1 MATSGSFTTTSYEG
15 RSLTFSWSRTGT
27 NIANNTSTIAWS
39 VTGSGSYTTGWVTC
53 GDIDVVVNG
62 TTVYNSSSDNRVN
75 VWSGTTV
82 ASGTTTITHNA
93 DGSKS
98 FSASVNAAIYTY
110 AQNCSGSGTFALDA
124 IPRASDIDK
133 ITNASGTTIATI
145 DTNNAI
151 RVYFTPKSTAFKYRV
166 TVSMNGQTYQNNSAG
181 VSVTST
187 AQTYY
192 QTSAIPHTWIPNAT
206 SGTLTCKLETLN
218 GTTVIGTNTKTISM
232 TVPASVVPTLG
243 TFSSSPYNTNST
255 INGWGIYVSNYTKAR
270 LTCTASGNN
279 GSTIKSFQISG
290 TATTTVNGTSLSY
303 DATLSSGGNK
313 TFNVVAIDSRGRAS
327 ASKSVTI
334 NVVNYYTPA
343 IASFGVI
350 RTDTSGN
357 ASENGTSAKLSFSG
371 SYSNIGSNAATAS
384 FSYKLSTAT
393 TFTSISTTV
402 TGTNGG
408 FSGGIIISNV
418 TFATANEYDFKI
430 QISDSMGNSVTRTV
444 RLGTVTRTI
453 NVAKYGN
460 GVAIGKMSTIANKTD
475 AGKFEVGWDADFD
488 KNVNID
494 GKLSLTG
501 GLSSPL
507 SIINGGTGANTSA
520 GIAKSHY
527 HTNIGVANAG
537 GGTSGYLKIATL
549 NVTAANMNQPI
560 EFKIARRG
568 DKIST
573 DISIAFQN
581 TSSTDPSVINFHRF
595 GVSPAWLSKVSAGV
609 WDLYVQ
615 KNEGWDNVSIL
626 SINKGEYL
634 NSVTVTLSNVHTST
648 LPSDVIQAN
657 LIDFVEEQG
666 ASGVWTY
673 RKWHSGFAECWG
685 YHTVSGLNI
694 STAWG
699 AWYAS
704 PAIVLPS
711 FPFTFSGGVDVHASW
726 ESDFS
731 AIIDGVGKRESTKAG
746 QVYLYRPVAQTNVN
760 GRFSIY
766 AYGKWK

>member
-15 RSLTFSWSRTGT
+15 RSLTFSWNRTST

-39 VTGSGSYTTGWVTC
+39 VTGSGSYTAGWVTC
-53 GDIDVVVNG
+53 GDIDVVING
-62 TTVYNSSSDNRVN
+62 TTVYNSAAESRIN
-75 VWSGTTV
+75 VWSGTVV
-82 ASGTTTITHNA
+82 ASGTATIAHNA

-98 FSASVNAAIYTY
+98 FSASVNAAIYNY
-110 AQNCSGSGTFALDA
+110 AQNCSGSGTWALDS
-124 IPRASDIDK
+124 IPRASNIDK
-133 ITNASGTTIATI
+133 IANTSGTSISALNTGN
-145 DTNNAI
+145 DI
-151 RVYFTPKSTAFKYRV
+151 RVYFTPKSTAFKYRI
-166 TVSMNGQTYQNNSAG
+166 TVSMNGSSAQNNSAG
-181 VSVTST
+181 VTVSSTS
-187 AQTYY
+187 QTYY
-192 QTSAIPHTWIPNAT
+192 QVNIPHTWLSNKE
-206 SGTLTCKLETLN
+206 SDTLTCKLETLN
-218 GTTVIGTNTKTISM
+218 GTTVIGTNTKTIAMS
-232 TVPASVVPTLG
+232 VPSSIVPTLG
-243 TFSSSPYNTNST
+243 TPSSTPVNANTT
-255 INGWGIYVSNYTKAR
+255 ISGWAIYVAGYSKAR
-270 LTCTASGNN
+270 IVCTASGSN
-279 GSTIKSFQISG
+279 GSTISRFQITGSA
-290 TATTTVNGTSLSY
+290 TATVNGTSLSY
-303 DATLSSGGNK
+303 DVNLSSSGVK
-313 TFNVVAIDSRGRAS
+313 TFTISAIDSRGRSTAAKSISINVQSYAAPSVQPLTVIRSDANGNAS
-327 ASKSVTI
+327 AS
-334 NVVNYYTPA
+334 
-343 IASFGVI
+343 
-350 RTDTSGN
+350 
-357 ASENGTSAKLSFSG
+357 GTNAKLSFIG
-371 SYSNIGSNAATAS
+371 YYSNIGSNAATAT
-384 FSYKLSTAT
+384 FAYKLSTAT
-393 TFTSISTTV
+393 TYTNISNTA
-402 TGTNGG
+402 TG
-408 FSGGIIISNV
+408 SGGTINGSIVLSTI
-418 TFATANEYDFKI
+418 TFAAASEYDFKI
-430 QISDSMGNSVTRTV
+430 TITDSLGNAVSRTARLSSVSRT
-444 RLGTVTRTI
+444 L

-460 GVAIGKMSTIANKTD
+460 GVAIGKMSTISSQTA
-475 AGKFEVGWDADFD
+475 AGKLEVGWDADFD
-488 KNVNID
+488 KAVNID
-494 GKLSLTG
+494 GKLTLAG
-501 GLSSPL
+501 GLSAPL
-507 SIINGGTGANTSA
+507 SIANGGTGTTTSA

-537 GGTSGYLKIATL
+537 GGTSGYLKIATIR
-549 NVTAANMNQPI
+549 VTAANMNQPI

-581 TSSTDPSVINFHRF
+581 TSSTDPSVVNFNRF

-626 SINKGEYL
+626 GINKGEYL
-634 NSVTVTLSNVHTST
+634 NSVTVTLTNVHTST

-666 ASGVWTY
+666 TSGVWVY

-699 AWYAS
+699 SWYSS

-711 FPFTFSGGVDVHASW
+711 FPFTFSGTLDVHVSW